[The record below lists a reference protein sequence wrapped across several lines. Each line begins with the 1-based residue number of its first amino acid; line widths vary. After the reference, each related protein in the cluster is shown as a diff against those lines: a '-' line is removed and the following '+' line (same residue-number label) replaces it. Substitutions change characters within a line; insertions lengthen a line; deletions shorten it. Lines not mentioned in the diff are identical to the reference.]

1 MRCTAVQAVGG
12 RVLVG
17 LATDLDAEIRL
28 VVAHIC
34 IVRLDMGSPEARM
47 AEAVA
52 MPAMAEPMAEP
63 MAEAVAARVA
73 RVAESQQ

>member
-1 MRCTAVQAVGG
+1 
-12 RVLVG
+12 
-17 LATDLDAEIRL
+17 
-28 VVAHIC
+28 
-34 IVRLDMGSPEARM
+34 M